1 MFKNLV
7 LMPAAAELNIC
18 YWGCW
23 IFLCGRKS
31 LPGCTVGWQLILQQ
45 RSLGLIFNLIIFYI
59 FKRDIIYLN
68 ITSLFDL
75 FFFFVLF
82 KVPVAERDERQN
94 YFCVFCS
101 KYALCSDRMLSR
113 LAQAPPHSHPANI
126 FRFERKIQVD
136 LPRQVITLNKKN
148 SRV

>member
-75 FFFFVLF
+75 FL
-82 KVPVAERDERQN
+82 RQN